1 MKCVTTYERLMPDTI
16 CGEGIKLTQVY
27 TSFDIREIDELEEH
41 LKKAI
46 GSGVIFECKEGENGE
61 TNN

>member
-27 TSFDIREIDELEEH
+27 TSFDIREIDELEES

-46 GSGVIFECKEGENGE
+46 GSGVVFECKESSDADSN
-61 TNN
+61 

>member
-27 TSFDIREIDELEEH
+27 SSFDIREIDELEEN
-41 LKKAI
+41 LKKTI
-46 GSGVIFECKEGENGE
+46 GNGVVFDCIERGENE
-61 TNN
+61 QE

>member
-16 CGEGIKLTQVY
+16 SGEGIKLTQIY
-27 TSFDIREIDELEEH
+27 TSFDVREIDELEEN

-46 GSGVIFECKEGENGE
+46 GSGVVLECKEQEE
-61 TNN
+61 

>member
-27 TSFDIREIDELEEH
+27 TSFDIQEIDELEEN

-46 GSGVIFECKEGENGE
+46 GSGVVFECGAEMGEIND
-61 TNN
+61 

>member
-1 MKCVTTYERLMPDTI
+1 MKCVTTYDRLMPDTI

-27 TSFDIREIDELEEH
+27 TSFDIREIDELEEN

-46 GSGVIFECKEGENGE
+46 GSGVVFECKESSNDS
-61 TNN
+61 N